1 MSELTDTLVAW
12 GYGAGWSVVRRMPE
26 RTAYATFDRIADTL
40 WRRRGSDVQRLEA
53 NLRRVVG
60 PDVGD
65 ERLRELSRE
74 GMRSYFRYW
83 CDAFRLP
90 GWSRERIVDSI
101 RIVDNDRLSDGL
113 ATGRGVV
120 IALPHMGNWDHA
132 GAWATLTH
140 SPVITVA
147 ERLKPEDLYERFLAF
162 RRGLGMDVIPLTG
175 GDPPFPYLA
184 QKLREGGLV
193 CLLGDRDISN
203 SGVPV
208 QFFGAKAKFPAGPA
222 ALAVDTGA
230 VLLTASLW
238 HSDGHNH
245 VGFAEPVDVPTEGE
259 RSRRIFRTTQL
270 VADQLEAAIASHP
283 TDWHMLQRLWVA
295 DLDPRK
301 APAASPTVGSAAD
314 GGQPT

>member
-1 MSELTDTLVAW
+1 MTSVNDTLIAW
-12 GYGAGWSVVRRMPE
+12 AYGAGWSAVRRMPE
-26 RTAYATFDRIADTL
+26 RLAYSSFERIADTL
-40 WRRRGSDVQRLEA
+40 WSRRGKDVLRLEA
-53 NLRRVVG
+53 NIRRVVG
-60 PDVGD
+60 P
-65 ERLRELSRE
+65 EPSEAELRVLSRA

-90 GWSRERIVDSI
+90 GWSHERIVDSI
-101 RIVDNDRLSDGL
+101 RIVDNHILSDAL

-132 GAWATLTH
+132 GAWATLVH
-140 SPVITVA
+140 SPVVTVA
-147 ERLKPEDLYERFLAF
+147 ERLKPEDLYEKFLAF
-162 RRGLGMDVIPLTG
+162 RTGLGMDVIPLTG
-175 GDPPFPYLA
+175 GDPPFPYLS

-208 QFFGAKAKFPAGPA
+208 QFFGARAKFPAGPA

-230 VLLTASLW
+230 VLLAVSLW
-238 HSDGHNH
+238 WEDGHNW
-245 VGFAEPVDVPTEGE
+245 VKFTTPIEVPTEGE

-270 VADQLEAAIASHP
+270 VADRLAEGIAAHP
-283 TDWHMLQRLWVA
+283 ADWHMLQRLWVD

-301 APAASPTVGSAAD
+301 APTP
-314 GGQPT
+314 